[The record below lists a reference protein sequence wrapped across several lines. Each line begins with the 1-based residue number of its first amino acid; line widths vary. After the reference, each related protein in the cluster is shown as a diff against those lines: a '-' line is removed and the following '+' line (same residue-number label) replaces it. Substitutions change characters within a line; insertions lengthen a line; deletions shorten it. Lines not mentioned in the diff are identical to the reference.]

1 MKFCSVILV
10 KRILL
15 KTNASVDVPIS
26 HKFIF
31 IYFLFSESFI
41 PPNVSIAEISEALA
55 IHELNDL
62 LDLDDNDALE
72 DELGKSL
79 SFLRRREKKE
89 NSFPLL
95 SSAK

>member
-26 HKFIF
+26 L
-31 IYFLFSESFI
+31 YFLFSESFI